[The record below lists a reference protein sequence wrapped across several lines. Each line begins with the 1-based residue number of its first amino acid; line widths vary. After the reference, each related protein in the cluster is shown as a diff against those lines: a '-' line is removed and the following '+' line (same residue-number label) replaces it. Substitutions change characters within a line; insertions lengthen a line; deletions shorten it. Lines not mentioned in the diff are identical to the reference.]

1 MNYVIYRT
9 LDGSNLDFVQAKL
22 WDDWV
27 RESPNGGMRE
37 VSRVETM
44 AEAINLTM
52 LANSEEGESK

>member
-1 MNYVIYRT
+1 MSYVIYRT
-9 LDGSNLDFVQAKL
+9 LDGSNLDFVQARL

-37 VSRVETM
+37 VCRVETM

-52 LANSEEGESK
+52 LANDPEGEIK